1 MPVDAA
7 DKRPADAARSRLTW
21 RALCGIVSRGL
32 AWAWVQVQGQVVMEW
47 RSGLRVGRIVGV
59 TLAYLVQ
66 HGEKQHLPGDP
77 GLTQKGRQQATDTG
91 RWLRGQGVRALYSSP
106 LRRARQTAGCIASVT
121 GLAVQLDDR
130 LRERLNWD
138 GSEPFEA
145 FLAVWARTTRERGF
159 VPPKGTHHRRQ
170 GHGCG
175 HSWLTCPEPPGRSR
189 RSPTAASPATCC
201 ATCSETMRCPGTC
214 WMRASRRVPSLPSMT

>member
-1 MPVDAA
+1 
-7 DKRPADAARSRLTW
+7 
-21 RALCGIVSRGL
+21 
-32 AWAWVQVQGQVVMEW
+32 
-47 RSGLRVGRIVGV
+47 VGRIVGV

-66 HGEKQHLPGDP
+66 HGEKQPLPGDP

-91 RWLRGQGVRALYSSP
+91 RWLRGQGVCALYSSP

-121 GLAVQLDDR
+121 GPAVQLDDR

-159 VPPKGTHHRRQ
+159 VPPKGDSSQKAGARLRAFLADLAGAPGPVAAVTHGGIISDLLRNLLGDDALP
-170 GHGCG
+170 GHLLDAGIPACAVTAVDD
-175 HSWLTCPEPPGRSR
+175 LTVVMIAS
-189 RSPTAASPATCC
+189 TAHL
-201 ATCSETMRCPGTC
+201 G
-214 WMRASRRVPSLPSMT
+214 